1 MSQSKNRDQLI
12 TVVEPMSPMSEIYR
26 NVLTNIEYSGIDVAM
41 KCVGITSSVPAEGK
55 STTISNLAV
64 AYAQNGKKT
73 LLIDGDLRRP
83 IQNKQ
88 FNCSRRRGITSYM
101 TGQHMLD
108 DAIQETDIPNLS
120 LLTAGPQAPN
130 PFEVISSKKMKDMIQ
145 ELKSSYDMILVDMPP
160 VLAVSDAQVMSSFC
174 DGMLLIVRSGVVKR
188 QEAAKAKEQ
197 LERAGAKLLGT
208 VLNRIS
214 QKEQKMNY
222 YYYYGERGE

>member
-1 MSQSKNRDQLI
+1 
-12 TVVEPMSPMSEIYR
+12 
-26 NVLTNIEYSGIDVAM
+26 
-41 KCVGITSSVPAEGK
+41 
-55 STTISNLAV
+55 
-64 AYAQNGKKT
+64 
-73 LLIDGDLRRP
+73 
-83 IQNKQ
+83 
-88 FNCSRRRGITSYM
+88 M

-130 PFEVISSKKMKDMIQ
+130 PFEGISSKKMKDMIQ